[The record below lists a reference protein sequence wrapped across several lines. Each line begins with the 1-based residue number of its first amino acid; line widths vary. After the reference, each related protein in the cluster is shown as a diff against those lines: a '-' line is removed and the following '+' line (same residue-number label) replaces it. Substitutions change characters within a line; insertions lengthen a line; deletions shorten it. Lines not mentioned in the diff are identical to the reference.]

1 MLVAVAVAD
10 ESVVLVEVEVWSTRT
25 GDAEVAGSVS
35 LGGAEVAE
43 SEKRCG
49 SVGL

>member
-1 MLVAVAVAD
+1 M
-10 ESVVLVEVEVWSTRT
+10 VEVEVQSTRA

-49 SVGL
+49 GVGSERVYGRRGCSK